1 MAHIEKT
8 PTNAPFSVEEFLALG
23 GEDVVYRR
31 RLTGKELKAFLP
43 EAKNA
48 PEAQVFEAL
57 FGADGTPLLVTDDK
71 RSLANWLDEAGM
83 DMALRH

>member
-1 MAHIEKT
+1 MTHIEKT
-8 PTNAPFSVEEFLALG
+8 EAYAPLSVEEFLALG
-23 GEDVVYRR
+23 GEDIVYRR
-31 RLTGKELKAFLP
+31 RLTGKQLKDFLP

-48 PEAQVFEAL
+48 PENQIFDAL

-71 RSLANWLDEAGM
+71 RSLTDWLDEAGM